1 MTSRGPS
8 LLSRLSRLSL
18 SQVNEL
24 IGVIQL
30 RKYRTLRKRYASDP
44 DETAEDALRRVEA
57 AAAAAATAPG
67 ARDDARA
74 GDARAAGPAGNR
86 R

>member
-1 MTSRGPS
+1 MTSRGP
-8 LLSRLSRLSL
+8 LSVGLSL

-57 AAAAAATAPG
+57 AAAAAATARG
-67 ARDDARA
+67 ARD
-74 GDARAAGPAGNR
+74 DARAAGPAGNR

>member
-8 LLSRLSRLSL
+8 LLCRLSRLSL

-57 AAAAAATAPG
+57 AAAAAATLDSQNG
-67 ARDDARA
+67 QSMHRA
-74 GDARAAGPAGNR
+74 SSQ
-86 R
+86 